1 MFFSIVIPVYNRPD
15 EVDELLSSLCD
26 QRHKQFEVVIVEDGS
41 THDCCSIVEKYRDRL
56 AIHYIEK
63 PNSGPG
69 LSRNVGASEARY
81 DYLIFFDSDCIIPP
95 GYLEEVTRFLAVTP
109 VDAYGGPDAAMP
121 AFTTVQ
127 KAINYAMTSFLTTG
141 GIRGRRKSLDRF
153 LPRGFNMGVTKAA
166 YSAVGGYRAMRFGE
180 DIDLS
185 LRLLSAGYV
194 TALIPRAHV
203 YHKRRT
209 TYKQFFKQVYNFGIA
224 RINLHLLHPGSM
236 KAVHTL
242 PALFVIGM
250 ALLLILSIF
259 HPVLLWVPIAY
270 SLLLFLDS
278 LFRNRSVKVA
288 LHSIIASW
296 IQLIGYGSGFLVAA
310 WKRLVRREG
319 EFRAFAKKFYE

>member
-15 EVDELLSSLCD
+15 EVDELLSSLCE
-26 QRHKQFEVVIVEDGS
+26 QRYKQFEVVIVEDGS
-41 THDCCSIVEKYRDRL
+41 THDCRSIVEKYRDRL
-56 AIHYIEK
+56 TIHYIEK

-69 LSRNVGASEARY
+69 LSRNVGASEARH

-95 GYLEEVTRFLAVTP
+95 GYLEEVTRFLTETP

-166 YSAVGGYRAMRFGE
+166 YNAVGGYRAMRFGE

-194 TALIPRAHV
+194 TALIPDAHV

-250 ALLLILSIF
+250 VLLLILSVF
-259 HPVLLWVPIAY
+259 YPTLLWVPIGY

-310 WKRLVRREG
+310 WKRLVRRKG
-319 EFRAFAKKFYE
+319 EFSAFAKKFYE

>member
-15 EVDELLSSLCD
+15 EVDELLSSLCE
-26 QRHKQFEVVIVEDGS
+26 QRYKQFEVVIVEDGS
-41 THDCCSIVEKYRDRL
+41 VRDCRSIVEKYRDRL

-63 PNSGPG
+63 SNSGPG

-81 DYLIFFDSDCIIPP
+81 DSLIFFDSDCIIPP
-95 GYLEEVTRFLAVTP
+95 GYLQEVTRFLTDTP